1 MFAAVHGMAVSGIQA
16 HLIRVEVDVSNGL
29 PGFDIV
35 GLPTI
40 AVRESRERVRSAIK
54 NSGFDFPL
62 QRITVNLAPADIK
75 KDGSG
80 LDLPIALG
88 ILVATG
94 QCSERAV
101 QNEVFVGELS
111 LEGLLR
117 PVSGILAMAVSLAQL
132 KEYALV
138 VPPENLREARLID
151 EVQSESAANLSN
163 LIQALQGKTPFEPLC
178 MGMSSCI
185 DEKPAEGQGIDLQMI
200 RGQQQ
205 AKRAL
210 EIAAAGGHNLLLIGP
225 PGSGKTLL
233 AKAYAGILP
242 PLSRSE
248 SLEVTKLYSIAGLLN
263 NGQLI
268 ASRPFRQPHH
278 SATAA
283 GILGGG
289 RDVKPGELVLANHGV
304 LFLDELP
311 EFSREVLESLRQPLE
326 DRELTLTRQRGSV
339 KYPAR
344 LSIVASMN
352 PCPCGW
358 YGDPKRS
365 CSCTPKQV
373 NAYRG
378 RVSGPLLDRFDL
390 HVEVPRIDFEEL
402 HTQPDGESS
411 SAVQARVL
419 TAREI
424 QWDRLGG
431 EKTNAEM
438 TASETS
444 THCELDMTGEL
455 LLKKVFDCHHLSAR
469 SHDRILKV
477 SRTIADLDKS
487 EKIQTKHLAEALQFR
502 ALDRTSS
509 S

>member
-1 MFAAVHGMAVSGIQA
+1 MFAAVNGMAVSGIQA

-35 GLPTI
+35 GLPTT

-54 NSGFDFPL
+54 NSGFNFPL
-62 QRITVNLAPADIK
+62 QRITVNLAPADIRK
-75 KDGSG
+75 NGSG
-80 LDLPIALG
+80 LDLPIAVG
-88 ILVATG
+88 ILAATG
-94 QCSERAV
+94 QCSERKL
-101 QNEVFVGELS
+101 QNLVFVGELS

-117 PVSGILAMAVSLAQL
+117 PVPGILAMAVSLAQL
-132 KEYALV
+132 AEYALV
-138 VPPENLREARLID
+138 VPPENLSEARLID
-151 EVQSESAANLSN
+151 EIQSEASLNLFQ
-163 LIQALQGKTPFEPLC
+163 LIHAIHGDSSFESSLLDIHTPRSEENKTELLDI
-178 MGMSSCI
+178 SV
-185 DEKPAEGQGIDLQMI
+185 I
-200 RGQQQ
+200 RGQNQ

-210 EIAAAGGHNLLLIGP
+210 EIAAAGGHNLILIGP

-248 SLEVTKLYSIAGLLN
+248 SLEVTKLYSIAGLLSHS
-263 NGQLI
+263 GELI
-268 ASRPFRQPHH
+268 KARPFRQPHH

-289 RDVKPGELVLANHGV
+289 RDMKPGELVLANHGV

-326 DRELTLTRQRGSV
+326 DRELTLTRQKGSV

-352 PCPCGW
+352 PCLCGW
-358 YGDPKRS
+358 YGDPKKS
-365 CSCTPKQV
+365 CSCTPRQV
-373 NAYRG
+373 DAYRG

-402 HTQPDGESS
+402 HTGPGSETSS
-411 SAVQARVL
+411 TVQARVL
-419 TAREI
+419 KAREL
-424 QWDRLGG
+424 QWARLGG
-431 EKTNAEM
+431 VKTNAEM
-438 TASETS
+438 TAPETGFY
-444 THCELDMTGEL
+444 CELDNTGEL
-455 LLKKVFDCHHLSAR
+455 LLKKIFDNHHLSAR

-477 SRTIADLDKS
+477 ARTIADLDGS
-487 EKIQTKHLAEALQFR
+487 EKILPKHLAESLQFR
-502 ALDRTSS
+502 VLDRPSVT
-509 S
+509 